1 MSYSKLL
8 VPLDGSKVAEQV
20 LPYARLLSR
29 TLEVPAQLLTVIDL
43 EELAPLT
50 SRAEGRFLD
59 KLMAEKMRESRT
71 YLETI
76 ARSFSGAG
84 ARCSVERGKP
94 EDVVIDRAGAERD
107 TLIAMATHGRSGVQR
122 WLLGSVAEKV
132 LRGAANHLLLVR
144 ATEEARI
151 DGEATLKTIVV
162 PLDGSSLAEKALPY
176 VAQLAKGL
184 SLEVILMRAY
194 ALPPSAVSR
203 DFGPHLQEFMKE
215 LETEARNYLAE
226 KAEDLKGKGL
236 ARISAV
242 VDFGYGAEEIIAL
255 GRKTPDNLIA
265 MCTHGRSG
273 IKRWVLGS
281 VTEKVARHS
290 GDPVLVVPAR

>member
-8 VPLDGSKVAEQV
+8 VPLDGSKTAEQV

-29 TLEVPAQLLTVIDL
+29 TLGLPVQLLTAIDL

-59 KLMAEKMRESRT
+59 KVMAERMRESRT

-76 ARSFSGAG
+76 ARSFPGAG
-84 ARCSVERGKP
+84 ARFLVERGKP
-94 EDVVIDRAGAERD
+94 EDVVIERAGAEKD
-107 TLIAMATHGRSGVQR
+107 TLIAMATHGRSGIQR
-122 WLLGSVAEKV
+122 WLLGSVAEKI

-144 ATEEARI
+144 TTEAGKT
-151 DGEATLKTIVV
+151 DGEATLKSIVA
-162 PLDGSSLAEKALPY
+162 PLDGSALAEKALPY
-176 VAQLAKGL
+176 VAQLAKGMNL
-184 SLEVILMRAY
+184 DVILMRAY
-194 ALPPSAVSR
+194 ALPPSAVSQ
-203 DFGPHLQEFMKE
+203 DFGPHLKEFMAE
-215 LETEARNYLAE
+215 LETEARSYLAE
-226 KAEDLKGKGL
+226 KTEELKGKGPE
-236 ARISAV
+236 RFSAV

-273 IKRWVLGS
+273 VKRWVLGS
-281 VTEKVARHS
+281 VTEKVVRHS
-290 GDPVLVVPAR
+290 GDPVLIVPAR

>member
-162 PLDGSSLAEKALPY
+162 PLDGSSLAEKVLPY

-184 SLEVILMRAY
+184 SLDVILMRAY

-203 DFGPHLQEFMKE
+203 DFGPHLQEFMTE

-236 ARISAV
+236 ARICTV

-265 MCTHGRSG
+265 MCSHGRSG